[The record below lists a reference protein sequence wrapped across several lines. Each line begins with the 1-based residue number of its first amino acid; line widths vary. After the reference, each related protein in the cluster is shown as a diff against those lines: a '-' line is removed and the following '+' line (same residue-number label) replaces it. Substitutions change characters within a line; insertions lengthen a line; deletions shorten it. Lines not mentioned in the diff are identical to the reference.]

1 MGVSTYPGICEQ
13 SFNASLSPLTP
24 VLLSPYEPAKYE
36 DITEEI
42 KIIIVV
48 LKRCSINILDL
59 TKLKLVKK

>member
-13 SFNASLSPLTP
+13 SFNPSLSPLTP
-24 VLLSPYEPAKYE
+24 VLSSYKAAKYE
-36 DITEEI
+36 DITEKV

-48 LKRCSINILDL
+48 FKRRSINVLDL